1 MKHCPNCGK
10 EISDS
15 EALCFQCSK
24 RQKAEQE
31 VKMDDRQKKLYV
43 AVSAVS
49 ILSLFFS
56 WMKTNFY
63 GLGQVLP
70 IKDLSLSPFSLVWK
84 VQKFQNTYG
93 AVMTE
98 QYDHVATVV
107 LLCFVALVLLHVG
120 TIYFTVKEKSP
131 AYMTGMI
138 AHLTMLAFSSAVLYW
153 GGKMEE
159 MTAGVLYVAGGTN
172 IAVAASVLGL
182 ALFVWLFGKK
192 IGSVPDALG
201 HLAAAGIAMSVLF
214 AACLKYAGLL

>member
-1 MKHCPNCGK
+1 
-10 EISDS
+10 
-15 EALCFQCSK
+15 
-24 RQKAEQE
+24 
-31 VKMDDRQKKLYV
+31 MDDLQKKLY
-43 AVSAVS
+43 AGVSAVS

-63 GLGQVLP
+63 GLGQLLP
-70 IKDLSLSPFSLVWK
+70 IKDMSLSPFSLVWK

-107 LLCFVALVLLHVG
+107 LLCFAVLVLLHAG

-131 AYMTGMI
+131 AYMVGMI
-138 AHLTMLAFSSAVLYW
+138 AHLTMLAFSSAVFYW
-153 GGKMEE
+153 GGKIEE
-159 MTAGVLYVAGGTN
+159 MTAGVLCVAGGTN
-172 IAVAASVLGL
+172 IAIVASVLGL

-192 IGSVPDALG
+192 IGSVADALG

-214 AACLKYAGLL
+214 ASCLKYAGLL